1 MHIRNISF
9 FKTITVVI
17 WVLFA
22 NAVIAGTPSE
32 TKENNTLSMHFNQP
46 AALWTEALPV
56 GNGKLGAM
64 IFGGVLEDRIQFN
77 ESTLYI
83 GQPHDYSRAG
93 ASEHLAT
100 IRELLFTD
108 KRAEAEDLAMK
119 EFMSEP
125 ITQMPFQP
133 FADFV
138 LKFPEHKSPTNY
150 QRSLNLDNAVA
161 TTTYQIDGVTYTR
174 EVIASY
180 PDKVIAVRIS
190 ADKNSSITL
199 TAALNSPHENSKIVA
214 ENNNQLALSGQLPK
228 EFKYKKKYPEL
239 SFDTSLSFAAKLQV
253 RTDGGIVKTT
263 NEAISV
269 THANAVTFILSAATS
284 YKNFQDISG
293 EPEKISRQTL
303 ANITKKNWQAIKS
316 DHVSDYQ
323 NLFHR
328 VSIDLGGGGH
338 DQLAIDQRLKNIAK
352 SKDNSFVALLF
363 QYGRYLLIS
372 SSRPG
377 GQPANLQGIWNDK
390 LSPPWGSRY
399 TVNINTQMNYWP
411 AELTNLAEC
420 HEPLFDAI
428 AELAVSGKRT
438 AKNHYNARGW
448 LVHHNFDLWRGT
460 APINHANHGI
470 WVTGGA
476 WLSQHLWWHY
486 EFGGDKAFLNRAY
499 PIMRD
504 AALFFVD
511 FLIEDPRNDQ
521 GLLISVPSNSPEQG
535 GLVAGPTMDHQI
547 IRDLFSHVISAS
559 EILETDNEL
568 RQQLQNMKAK
578 IAPNKIGKHGQ
589 LQEWLEDQDD
599 PKNKHRHA
607 SHLWGFHPGE
617 EINWQ
622 DTPELFQAAKQ
633 SLIYRGDEA
642 TGWSMG
648 WKINFW
654 ARFLDGDHAKL
665 ILDNLMQI
673 VEVQPG
679 KRQRKGGLY
688 PNLFDAHPPFQ
699 IDGNFGVTAGIAEM
713 LLQSHI
719 KTKDGHQ
726 LLHLLPALPSAWPNG
741 SITGLRARGG
751 FEVSINW
758 KNNKLVKAE
767 ITSLLGKPMTIK
779 SPDGKLVTYKSTI
792 IGQNY
797 IYQ

>member
-1 MHIRNISF
+1 MYQKLIFIIAIIICSKAACVEVLAPSV
-9 FKTITVVI
+9 KTNSELSVH
-17 WVLFA
+17 FA
-22 NAVIAGTPSE
+22 
-32 TKENNTLSMHFNQP
+32 QP
-46 AALWTEALPV
+46 AKTWTEALPV

-64 IFGGVLEDRIQFN
+64 IFGGVSEERIQFN

-83 GQPHDYSRAG
+83 GEPHDYSRVG
-93 ASEHLAT
+93 AFAHLGA

-108 KRAEAEDLAMK
+108 KQAKAESLAMK
-119 EFMSEP
+119 EFMSDP

-133 FADFV
+133 FADIV
-138 LKFPEHKSPTNY
+138 LTFPEHKNPKNY
-150 QRSLNLDNAVA
+150 QRNLNLDNAVA
-161 TTTYQIDGVTYTR
+161 TTSYQIGNVTYSR

-180 PDKVIAVRIS
+180 PDNVIAIRIS
-190 ADKNSSITL
+190 ADKSNSISL
-199 TAALNSPHENSKIVA
+199 SAGFNSPHKNSKTVA
-214 ENNNQLALSGQLPK
+214 ENNNQLRLSGQLPK
-228 EFKYKKKYPEL
+228 KYQYKKNYPEL
-239 SFDTSLSFAAKLQV
+239 SLDSSLSFDAKLQV
-253 RTDGGIVKTT
+253 RADGGIVNTT
-263 NEAISV
+263 NQGISV
-269 THANAVTFILSAATS
+269 KNANSVTFVLSAATS

-293 EPEKISRQTL
+293 VPEKLSQQTL
-303 ANITKKNWQAIKS
+303 TNIKNKNWQALKTA
-316 DHVSDYQ
+316 HVNDYQ

-338 DQLAIDQRLKNIAK
+338 EQLPIDERLKNIAI

-363 QYGRYLLIS
+363 QYGRYLLIA

-390 LSPPWGSRY
+390 ITPPWGSRY

-411 AELTNLAEC
+411 AEITNLAEC

-428 AELAVSGKRT
+428 SELAISGKRT

-460 APINHANHGI
+460 APINHSNHGI

-476 WLSQHLWWHY
+476 WLSQHLWWRY
-486 EFGGDKAFLNRAY
+486 EFAGDKEFLKRAY

-511 FLIEDPRNDQ
+511 FLIEDPRNNQ
-521 GLLISVPSNSPEQG
+521 GLLISVPSNSPENG

-559 EILETDNEL
+559 EILETDNDF
-568 RQQLQNMKAK
+568 RQQLQSIKAK
-578 IAPNKIGKHGQ
+578 IAPNQIGKHGQ
-589 LQEWLEDQDD
+589 LQEWLEDTDD
-599 PKNKHRHA
+599 PNNKHRHV
-607 SHLWGFHPGE
+607 SHLWGLHPGE

-633 SLIYRGDEA
+633 SLIYRGDAA

-648 WKINFW
+648 WKVNFW

-665 ILDNLMQI
+665 ILDNLMQL
-673 VEVQPG
+673 VETTPG
-679 KRQRKGGLY
+679 KRLRKGGLY

-699 IDGNFGVTAGIAEM
+699 IDGNFGVTAGVAEM

-719 KTKDGHQ
+719 KTQDGSQ
-726 LLHLLPALPSAWPNG
+726 LIHLLPALPTAWPDG

-751 FEVSINW
+751 FEVSISW
-758 KNNKLVKAE
+758 QNNKLEKAE
-767 ITSLLGKPMTIK
+767 VTSLLGNPMVIK
-779 SPDGKLVTYKSTI
+779 TPDGKLMAHKNTIKGKVYTYP
-792 IGQNY
+792 
-797 IYQ
+797 